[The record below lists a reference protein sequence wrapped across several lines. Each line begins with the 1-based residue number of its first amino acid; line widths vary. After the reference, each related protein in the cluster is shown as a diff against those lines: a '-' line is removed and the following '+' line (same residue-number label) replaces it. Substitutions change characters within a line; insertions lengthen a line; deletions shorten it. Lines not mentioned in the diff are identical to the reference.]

1 MHRYFRLI
9 LVLGAVLATQTACTT
24 TELASHM
31 LKRMFRDNEHNLPKE
46 VKVGNPYKVDG
57 QWYTPSYDPD
67 YDENGLASWYGPG
80 FHGKYTA
87 NGEVYDQEDITAA
100 HKTLP
105 LPSLVRVTNRENG
118 RSLIVRVNDR
128 GPFVDD
134 RIIDLSHRSAELLGI
149 VGTGTAKVNV
159 EYLDKETKEHW
170 ASLGIAPGKDV
181 DTTTYAASTASPVM
195 SSDLTPSS
203 PPEPMGLIA
212 RNAPAFEQGASDTGG
227 AGIQVADLSATT
239 ISSAVAS
246 DAARSAEDMEKEMHT
261 HGWIDTNAVNYTDT
275 SGGEPQPL
283 VAPAAAPAAVPVAM
297 ASDSGTLS
305 RPEAAP
311 ARADDGVFVQAGA
324 FGVRQNADKAVDQLA
339 GLGGAEII
347 PVEVAAKTLY
357 RVRVGPLQT
366 HTDAEAIRTEMVSL
380 GFPGARIVSN

>member
-9 LVLGAVLATQTACTT
+9 LVLSALTTLSACTT

-31 LKRMFRDNEHNLPKE
+31 LKRMFRENESNLPKE

-57 QWYTPSYDPD
+57 RWYTPSYDPD

-105 LPSLVRVTNRENG
+105 LPSLVRVTNKENG

-170 ASLGIAPGKDV
+170 ASLGIAPGRAV
-181 DTTTYAASTASPVM
+181 DSTTYAASTASPVAA
-195 SSDLTPSS
+195 SDLAPATS
-203 PPEPMGLIA
+203 PEPMGLIA
-212 RNAPAFEQGASDTGG
+212 RNAPTFDQDAPGVGA

-283 VAPAAAPAAVPVAM
+283 AAPAVVT

-305 RPEAAP
+305 RPDAAP
-311 ARADDGVFVQAGA
+311 AQADGVFVQAGA

-357 RVRVGPLQT
+357 RVRVGPVQT